1 MTWHKELIRSKTV
14 VDKETSSLKEALN
27 QGLSEKACDW
37 KEQVILHKENGKFKG
52 PEGVVFQEK
61 GFRHAR

>member
-1 MTWHKELIRSKTV
+1 MTWHKEVIRCKTV

-37 KEQVILHKENGKFKG
+37 KE
-52 PEGVVFQEK
+52 
-61 GFRHAR
+61 